1 MRYLAVISYDG
12 SNFYGFQ
19 RLKQKRS
26 VQAELEKVLSIL
38 AKKEVVVKGAGRT
51 DAGVHA
57 KGQTIHF
64 DLEIPITEAKLK
76 YVMNRMLPD
85 DIRVIRIKEV
95 DSKFHARL
103 RATGKW
109 YRYVVK
115 TSEFDPFYAKYTYQ
129 IEDELDIR
137 LMQEASKRLIGK
149 HDFHNFTAGY
159 RDDYEGNIFKIEIN
173 TCDDQIIF
181 DFYGKGFYRYMVR
194 NLVGTLLMIGK
205 KVWTK
210 EKIDELLKSS
220 VNKTVPTAPASGL
233 YLMEVYYEELK

>member
-19 RLKQKRS
+19 RLKNKRS
-26 VQAELEKVLSIL
+26 VQQELEKVLSIL

-64 DLEIPITEAKLK
+64 DLDIPVTPSKLK
-76 YVMNRMLPD
+76 YVMNRMLPE
-85 DIRVIRIKEV
+85 DIRILEIKEV
-95 DSKFHARL
+95 DNKFHARL

-115 TSEFDPFYAKYTYQ
+115 ISEFSPFYAKYTYQ
-129 IEDELDIR
+129 IDDELDIK
-137 LMQEASKRLIGK
+137 LMRKMSKKLIGK

-159 RDDYEGNIFKIEIN
+159 RDNYEGNIFKIEIKKEE
-173 TCDDQIIF
+173 DKIIF

-205 KVWTK
+205 NKWD
-210 EKIDELLKSS
+210 ESILDELLNKDID
-220 VNKTVPTAPASGL
+220 KTVPTAPACGL
-233 YLMEVYYEELK
+233 YLMKVYYQD

>member
-19 RLKQKRS
+19 RLKNKRS
-26 VQAELEKVLSIL
+26 VQGELENVLTIL

-57 KGQTIHF
+57 MGQTIHF
-64 DLEIPITEAKLK
+64 DLEIPINIDKLK
-76 YVMNRMLPD
+76 YVINRMLPE
-85 DIRVIRIKEV
+85 DIRVKEIKEV

-129 IEDELDIR
+129 IDDELDIN
-137 LMQEASKRLIGK
+137 LMQKASLKLIGK

-159 RDDYEGNIFKIEIN
+159 RDNYEGNIFKIEIAKQ
-173 TCDDQIIF
+173 DDKIIF

-194 NLVGTLLMIGK
+194 NLVGSLLMVGK
-205 KVWTK
+205 NTWKVK
-210 EKIDELLKSS
+210 DIEELLKQD
-220 VNKTVPTAPASGL
+220 VNKTIPTAPANGL
-233 YLMEVYYEELK
+233 YLMRVYYEE